1 MTDTPTGVFKRN
13 TLSFL
18 IITILS
24 KGQVN
29 LTLTFHLSDKDDL
42 HVKYER
48 TDRYLTITFS
58 SFHQNVALSH

>member
-1 MTDTPTGVFKRN
+1 MTDTPTGVFNRN

-29 LTLTFHLSDKDDL
+29 LTLTFHLSGKDDL
-42 HVKYER
+42 HVSMNELI
-48 TDRYLTITFS
+48 DIS
-58 SFHQNVALSH
+58 QSLSYHLIKMSR